1 MPTIRRLSEKTLK
14 RIETAAA
21 EEAEALQAIEAEAD
35 QEISTIAETWG
46 LDPRE
51 VEVVLKTKY
60 RPLFIR
66 MRQAQR
72 DIEKRGLVSFDN
84 YGRSR
89 TNPAVTIEKDSIQ
102 SMARLLKLLNIGFT
116 EPEPAKKARPWENT
130 R

>member
-1 MPTIRRLSEKTLK
+1 MATKLRLHKTDLE
-14 RIETAAA
+14 RIQREQE
-21 EEAEALQAIEAEAD
+21 EEAQAQAQIEEAAD
-35 QEISTIAETWG
+35 TEISTIAETWG

-66 MRQAQR
+66 ARQAQR

-89 TNPAVTIEKDSIQ
+89 TNPSVTIEKDSIQ
-102 SMARLLKLLNIGFT
+102 AMARLLKLLNIGFT